1 MQRSGFVGMLPYLE
15 QGNMYNQMNQSVSG
29 LAAPNLAYTQV
40 PLPALLCPSDTDSN
54 RIQLGTDGAGSLLV
68 APADYAFSAGDYS
81 NGTTGTGANGGGND
95 MPYANN
101 VTGNGRGMFSRYYFT
116 TRIRDVTDGTSN
128 TIALGECVGA
138 WCGWQMGWGF
148 QSFATTAYPI
158 NWNNAALR
166 ILPNGYMDPTTC
178 IGFRSQHSGGAH
190 FLLAD
195 GAVRFIN
202 QNISG
207 ITYNA
212 LESRAGGEVIGD
224 Y

>member
-1 MQRSGFVGMLPYLE
+1 
-15 QGNMYNQMNQSVSG
+15 
-29 LAAPNLAYTQV
+29 
-40 PLPALLCPSDTDSN
+40 
-54 RIQLGTDGAGSLLV
+54 
-68 APADYAFSAGDYS
+68 
-81 NGTTGTGANGGGND
+81 
-95 MPYANN
+95 
-101 VTGNGRGMFSRYYFT
+101 
-116 TRIRDVTDGTSN
+116 
-128 TIALGECVGA
+128 
-138 WCGWQMGWGF
+138 MGWGF
-148 QSFATTAYPI
+148 QSFATTAFPI

-166 ILPNGYMDPTTC
+166 ILPNGYQDPVTC